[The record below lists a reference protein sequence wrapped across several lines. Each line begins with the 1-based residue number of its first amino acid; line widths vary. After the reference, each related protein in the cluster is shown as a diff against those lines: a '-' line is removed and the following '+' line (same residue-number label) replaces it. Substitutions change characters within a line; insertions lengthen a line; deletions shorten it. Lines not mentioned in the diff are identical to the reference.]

1 MLEWK
6 EEGYMILAVD
16 FLSEMPIYM
25 QIYEQIVMAISTGEL
40 APGESLPS
48 VRRLSEDI
56 GVNIHTV
63 NKTYAILRDDGYIH
77 MTRRSGAEVATRMP
91 DKSVLL
97 QSLTGRLRQLAA
109 QASVHGIGEEEFLLY
124 ARTSYREAISKENE
138 DVL

>member
-1 MLEWK
+1 
-6 EEGYMILAVD
+6 MILTVD

-25 QIYEQIVMAISTGEL
+25 QIHEQIVMAISTGEL
-40 APGESLPS
+40 KPGESLPS

-77 MTRRSGAEVATRMP
+77 MTRRSGAEVATHMP

-97 QSLTGRLRQLAA
+97 PSMTGRLRQLAA
-109 QASVHGIGEEEFLLY
+109 QASVHGILEAEFLDY
-124 ARTSYREAISKENE
+124 ARTAYREAITRENE
-138 DVL
+138 DLA